1 MAAVRRHM
9 LPLLEQMATRDAQPI
24 EADIANTIVGIT
36 QLEANVTNLDTRQ
49 QLVVLVV
56 GLVRNISAYVVC
68 VWTRRCRD
76 NPLTSSRS
84 CTKKKCTP

>member
-1 MAAVRRHM
+1 M
-9 LPLLEQMATRDAQPI
+9 LALLQQVATGDAEPI
-24 EADIANTIVGIT
+24 EAYVADAVVGIAK
-36 QLEANVTNLDTRQ
+36 LEANVTNLDTRQ

-56 GLVRNISAYVVC
+56 GLVVNISAYVVC